1 LSSSAFKK
9 ELELLKESLQAAEEE
24 RDRLKNYAKT
34 QDTQKVKV
42 MEDLNRKFQQQVEDL
57 EKELER

>member
-1 LSSSAFKK
+1 
-9 ELELLKESLQAAEEE
+9 LLKESLQAAEEE